1 MANNKRFIAKN
12 GFDANNLTIVN
23 VSDPSQNGDAVNLSY
38 ASNASNLSSGTLSAT
53 RLPSSGVSAGSYT
66 NANITVDSYG
76 RITVAANGS
85 AGGVSSFNTRTGAV
99 TLLEADV
106 TGVNGVVTSG
116 SYADPAWI
124 TSLAGSK
131 ITGNISGQAGSVANG
146 VYTTGSYADPSWITS
161 LAGSKI
167 SGNISGNA
175 SNITSYTI
183 NQNLGTS
190 NSPTFQMVTISGSTT
205 NATDVATKSYVDS
218 VAQGL
223 DVKDSVIVATT
234 ANITL
239 SGTQTIDGVS
249 VSVGDRVLVKNQ
261 TVKENNGIYLVAS
274 GSWTRTTDANTY
286 DELVGA
292 FTFVEEGTTQK
303 DTGWVCT
310 NDKGGTIGVTHI
322 EFSQFSGAGTYSAGT
337 GLTLTGST
345 FAIDSTV
352 ATLTGTQTL
361 TNKTLTSPT
370 ITGVSPVITL
380 AGDLTGSATLTNL
393 GSATLTA
400 TIAANSVALGTDTTG
415 NYVADI
421 SAGTGISVSGGGSEG
436 ATVTVTNSGVTSV
449 TGTSNQVNVSAN
461 TGSVTLS
468 LPQSIGTS
476 STPTFGALTVN
487 GIVAL
492 QTSGSTIASDGTNT
506 LVTSTNAANQIAD
519 TSSSSSYRTIKY
531 TIQVTSGS
539 AYQATEILLTHDGT
553 TVTMVQY
560 ADLLTGSSLSTF
572 DADILS
578 GNIRLLVS
586 PVNAAT
592 TYKIKKSMISI

>member
-1 MANNKRFIAKN
+1 MANNKRFVAKN
-12 GFDANNLTIVN
+12 GLDANNEKIINLGTPTAN
-23 VSDPSQNGDAVNLSY
+23 TDAVTLAY
-38 ASNASNLSSGTLSAT
+38 YQDAGNLSSGTLNQA
-53 RLPSSGVSAGSYT
+53 RLPNTTVVAGTYN
-66 NANITVDSYG
+66 NATLTVDSTG
-76 RITVAANGS
+76 RLTS
-85 AGGVSSFNTRTGAV
+85 ASTGTALVTSFNTRTGAV
-99 TLLEADV
+99 TLQTSDISGA
-106 TGVNGVVTSG
+106 NGVVTSG
-116 SYADPAWI
+116 SYSDPAWI

-131 ITGNISGQAGSVANG
+131 ITGNISGQAGTVANG

-161 LAGSKI
+161 LSGSKI

-183 NQNLGTS
+183 NQNLGTG

-223 DVKDSVIVATT
+223 DVKDSVKVATT

-249 VSVGDRVLVKNQ
+249 LAIGDRVLVKNQ
-261 TVKENNGIYLVAS
+261 TAKENNGIYLVAS

-292 FTFVEEGTTQK
+292 FAFVEEGTTQK

-380 AGDLTGSATLTNL
+380 AGDLSGSATLTNL
-393 GSATLTA
+393 GNATLTA
-400 TIAANSVALGTDTTG
+400 TIQPNSVVLGTDTTG
-415 NYVADI
+415 NYVSDI

-436 ATVTVTNSGVTSV
+436 ATVTVTNSGVTSIS
-449 TGTSNQVNVSAN
+449 GTSNQVIASAS
-461 TGSVTLS
+461 TGAVTLS
-468 LPQSIGTS
+468 LPQSIATTS
-476 STPTFGALTVN
+476 SPTFADLTVN
-487 GIVAL
+487 GIVNMQVSGTTYAKTGVATL
-492 QTSGSTIASDGTNT
+492 TTSAT
-506 LVTSTNAANQIAD
+506 TSNQVVDSISA
-519 TSSSSSYRTIKY
+519 TTYRGVKY
-531 TIQVTSGS
+531 IVQVVSNS
-539 AYQATEILLTHDGT
+539 AYQALEILLIHDGT
-553 TVTMVQY
+553 AVTMVEY
-560 ADLLTGSSLSTF
+560 GNIYTGSSLATF
-572 DADILS
+572 DADITA
-578 GNIRLLVS
+578 GNIRLLTT
-586 PVNAAT
+586 PVNSVT
-592 TYKIKKSMISI
+592 TYKVIRMGLLA